1 VKKALLAFLSILTFA
16 GCEPTTPPPM
26 LPVPPPPRDM
36 ASPADQLEQ
45 PRLTSVSP
53 TVAHSG
59 TTALTITAVGLDLE
73 KVQAGLWSFG
83 VCPVDAY
90 TYTPIDARSCR
101 LSIQVGRASAL
112 SCDLSLRIANRNAAP
127 PLIGAFSLAP

>member
-1 VKKALLAFLSILTFA
+1 
-16 GCEPTTPPPM
+16 
-26 LPVPPPPRDM
+26 M
-36 ASPADQLEQ
+36 ATPADQMEA

-59 TTALTITAVGLDLE
+59 ATALTITAVGLELD
-73 KVQAGLWSFG
+73 KVQAGLWYFG

-101 LSIQVGRASAL
+101 LTIQVARASAL
-112 SCDLSLRIANRNAAP
+112 SCDLSLRIGNKNAAP
-127 PLIGAFSLAP
+127 PLLGAFSLAP